1 MGFNYWGICF
11 FVIPIV
17 AALLLVSIEELKNK
31 LKVRSV
37 TKCQKYHF

>member
-17 AALLLVSIEELKNK
+17 ATLLLGSISLVSVSIKEFKRK
-31 LKVRSV
+31 LK
-37 TKCQKYHF
+37 